1 MDEKA
6 NYCDF
11 FEGTEKLLE
20 IWFGRRTESNT
31 ANCDLRAI
39 PRSTWEKILKI
50 VKCTII
56 SFKKNDYMDAYVLSE
71 SSLFVAKNR
80 IILKTCGSTT
90 LLLAVKPLIY
100 VVRDNTDF
108 DMVID
113 IFYSRKNFMRP
124 ELQEKPHTS
133 FEDET
138 EALDELFD
146 GSAYCLGRINRDCW
160 YLYTLNPL
168 EDFIG
173 VQVPDQ
179 TLEIS
184 FLAKALY
191 ILNSDYVIM
200 QELDPKIMKI
210 FTKEVCSTAKEATQK
225 SGIDK
230 LLPGVVIDDYLFEPC
245 GYSMN
250 GLFKGGYY
258 VTIHITPEPQ
268 YSYVSFETNYPQ
280 ESYSDLIFRLLKL
293 FCPGKFIMTLFANK
307 LSVAAISNC
316 LYHKVDF
323 RGFNRKE
330 LQFSHFKNYDLTYAL
345 FAKAPS

>member
-1 MDEKA
+1 MNEKA

-20 IWFGRRTESNT
+20 IWFGRRSESNT
-31 ANCDLRAI
+31 ANCDLRVI
-39 PRSTWEKILKI
+39 SRSTWEKILEI

-71 SSLFVAKNR
+71 SSMFVAKNR

-100 VVRDNTDF
+100 VVRNHTDF
-108 DMVID
+108 DVVMD

-179 TLEIS
+179 TLE
-184 FLAKALY
+184 
-191 ILNSDYVIM
+191 VIM

-268 YSYVSFETNYPQ
+268 FSYVSFETNYPQ
-280 ESYSDLIFRLLKL
+280 ESYSDLINRLVKL

-307 LSVAAISNC
+307 LSVAAISNF

>member
-1 MDEKA
+1 M
-6 NYCDF
+6 F
-11 FEGTEKLLE
+11 
-20 IWFGRRTESNT
+20 
-31 ANCDLRAI
+31 
-39 PRSTWEKILKI
+39 
-50 VKCTII
+50 I
-56 SFKKNDYMDAYVLSE
+56 S
-71 SSLFVAKNR
+71 KNR

-90 LLLAVKPLIY
+90 LLKAVKPLIY
-100 VVRDNTDF
+100 VVRDLTDF
-108 DMVID
+108 DVVLD

-124 ELQEKPHTS
+124 ELQDKPHTS

-138 EALDELFD
+138 EALDQLFD

-179 TLEIS
+179 TLE
-184 FLAKALY
+184 
-191 ILNSDYVIM
+191 VIM
-200 QELDPKIMKI
+200 EKLDPKVMKI
-210 FTKEVCSTAKEATQK
+210 FTKEICSTAKEATQK

-230 LLPGVVIDDYLFEPC
+230 LMPGLAIDDYLFDPC

-258 VTIHITPEPQ
+258 VTIHITPEPG

-280 ESYSDLIFRLLKL
+280 ESYSDLISRLLKL

-307 LSVAAISNC
+307 LSVASLSNC
-316 LYHKVDF
+316 LSHKVDF
-323 RGFNRKE
+323 KGFCRKE